1 MVGGVLSYIRSD
13 VPNRRL
19 TDIDTNDLEI
29 IINEISLQ
37 KVKWIVIAVYR
48 PPNCD
53 ANVFLDKIQSIVDD
67 CLIRSSNIVI
77 TGDLNLNLLD
87 KDTGSSPGMKLNNFM
102 DIFDF
107 KNVVREPTCYATN
120 NPTLIDVIITNCS
133 QKFAKTLTCN
143 TSLSDYH
150 YMVVSVLKKHA
161 PCIKNRE
168 VTYRTYKTLNADA
181 LRHDIDQIPFSV
193 CNIFDDV
200 DDSYWAFNKLLREIV
215 DEHVPIKRRRTRKHE
230 APFLN
235 TEYRKMLRK
244 KATCWHA
251 YLKAKSNAN
260 WERYRCARNRC
271 TSLKRSAI
279 KEYFDDR
286 CQGDTNGKMFWQT
299 IRPFLSNKGCSS
311 QNTIVLRELND
322 IKTNPSE
329 VCEIFNAH
337 FINVASD
344 IGRSQNCND
353 YANHPSIEAI
363 TKMATNTSRAS
374 LLNLW
379 DARRFTENYAT

>member
-1 MVGGVLSYIRSD
+1 M
-13 VPNRRL
+13 
-19 TDIDTNDLEI
+19 
-29 IINEISLQ
+29 
-37 KVKWIVIAVYR
+37 YR

-53 ANVFLDKIQSIVDD
+53 AIVFLDKMQFIVDD

-87 KDTGSSPGMKLNNFM
+87 KDTESSPGMKLNNFM
-102 DIFDF
+102 DIF
-107 KNVVREPTCYATN
+107 VVREPTCYATN

-133 QKFAKTLTCN
+133 QTFAKTLTCN

-161 PCIKNRE
+161 PLIKNRE

-181 LRHDIDQIPFSV
+181 LRNDIDQIPFSV

-235 TEYRKMLRK
+235 TVYRKMLRK
-244 KATCWHA
+244 KATCWHS
-251 YLKAKSNAN
+251 YLKAKSNAY

-271 TSLKRSAI
+271 TSLLRNILMTGVRGTQTGRCSGKRL
-279 KEYFDDR
+279 
-286 CQGDTNGKMFWQT
+286 G
-299 IRPFLSNKGCSS
+299 
-311 QNTIVLRELND
+311 
-322 IKTNPSE
+322 
-329 VCEIFNAH
+329 H
-337 FINVASD
+337 F
-344 IGRSQNCND
+344 
-353 YANHPSIEAI
+353 YE
-363 TKMATNTSRAS
+363 
-374 LLNLW
+374 NLM
-379 DARRFTENYAT
+379 T